1 MRHRGTENTEIGK
14 IKETKNRNLFYLFSV
29 SSVLLRHFFLLG
41 IVGGVYKFI
50 MSALLYTLGAFGL
63 ILILARLKA
72 PLSLAIAAGAVAIGA
87 FFGMGAGD
95 IAKAV
100 LAGMACPG
108 TIALAVII
116 AVLIGLSEIMRASGQ
131 LERIVSLA
139 RAFLRRPAVA
149 MAALPALIGLLPM
162 PGGALFSAPMVESA
176 TGGTKVSGARLSAIN
191 YYFRHIW
198 ECWWPLY
205 PGMILAVSVTK
216 LDFLSFIRF
225 QFPLSVIMV
234 ACGLLILRKTHPDL
248 HITAPPPPART
259 RRKLLK
265 ETSSIWLIV
274 AVWGVVKLL
283 LWAFLYCPPLPQ
295 PGEPALTGTD
305 AVFAAVHNYV
315 PIGLGM
321 LISLIWTIRLNR
333 LGGAALRNAFSDKRV
348 YTMALLVISV
358 MVFKH
363 MLTCADATGRISVEL
378 ADVNVPIIAVIAI
391 LPFIAGMVTGIAAGF
406 VGTSFPIVM
415 GLIPASEAIPPYIAL
430 AFFFGHM
437 GQMLSPMHLCL
448 ILSNRHFKTGFGPVY
463 RIIIPPIIL
472 AGILAVGYFLVLRAI
487 LN

>member
-1 MRHRGTENTEIGK
+1 MP
-14 IKETKNRNLFYLFSV
+14 
-29 SSVLLRHFFLLG
+29 
-41 IVGGVYKFI
+41 
-50 MSALLYTLGAFGL
+50 ALLYTLGAFGL
-63 ILILARLKA
+63 ILILARLKL
-72 PLSLAIAAGAVAIGA
+72 PLSAAISVGAVAIGA
-87 FFGMGAGD
+87 LFGMGAGG
-95 IAKAV
+95 IAHAV
-100 LAGMACPG
+100 LDGVVSPG

-116 AVLIGLSEIMRASGQ
+116 AVLIALSEIMRASGQ

-162 PGGALFSAPMVESA
+162 PGGALFSAPMVGSA
-176 TGGTKVSGARLSAIN
+176 AGGAKVSGARLSAIN

-205 PGMILAVSVTK
+205 PGMILAVSITK

-225 QFPLSVIMV
+225 QFPLSVIIV

-248 HITAPPPPART
+248 HIAAPPPPKGT
-259 RRKLLK
+259 KRKLLK

-274 AVWGVVKLL
+274 VVWGITKLL
-283 LWAFLYCPPLPQ
+283 LLALVYSPPQ
-295 PGEPALTGTD
+295 PKAGEPALAGAD
-305 AVFAAVHNYV
+305 VVFAAVHGYV
-315 PIGLGM
+315 PIGVGM
-321 LISLIWTIRLNR
+321 LVSLLWTIRLNR
-333 LGGAALRNAFSDKRV
+333 LGSSAVRKAFSDKRV

-378 ADVNVPIIAVIAI
+378 ADVNVQVVVVIAI

-415 GLIPASEAIPPYIAL
+415 GLIPAGEPIPAYIAL

-437 GQMLSPMHLCL
+437 GQLLSPMHLCL
-448 ILSNRHFKTGFGPVY
+448 ILSNRHFKTSFMPVY
-463 RIIIPPIIL
+463 RIIVPPIIL
-472 AGILAVGYFLVLRAI
+472 ASILAVGYFFVLRAI
-487 LN
+487 LR

>member
-1 MRHRGTENTEIGK
+1 MIR
-14 IKETKNRNLFYLFSV
+14 S
-29 SSVLLRHFFLLG
+29 
-41 IVGGVYKFI
+41 VYKLA
-50 MSALLYTLGAFGL
+50 MPALLYTLGAFGL
-63 ILILARLKA
+63 ILILARFKL
-72 PLSLAIAAGAVAIGA
+72 PLSAAIAVGAVVIGALFEMTPWQITQAVFAGAVHIETVALACIVAI
-87 FFGMGAGD
+87 
-95 IAKAV
+95 
-100 LAGMACPG
+100 L
-108 TIALAVII
+108 IAL
-116 AVLIGLSEIMRASGQ
+116 SETMRISGQ

-162 PGGALFSAPMVESA
+162 PGGALFSAPMVDSA
-176 TGGTKVSGARLSAIN
+176 TGGAKVSGARLSAIN
-191 YYFRHIW
+191 YWFRHIW

-205 PGMILAVSVTK
+205 PGMILAVSITK

-225 QFPLSVIMV
+225 QFPLSVFMIV
-234 ACGLLILRKTHPDL
+234 CGLLLFRKTHSDL
-248 HITAPPPPART
+248 HITAPPPPSRT
-259 RRKLLK
+259 KRKLLK

-274 AVWGVVKLL
+274 AIWGVVKLL
-283 LWAFLYCPPLPQ
+283 LWAFLYCPPCPG
-295 PGEPALTGTD
+295 PGEPALTGVD
-305 AVFAAVHNYV
+305 AILSAVHGYV

-321 LISLIWTIRLNR
+321 LISLAWTIRLNR
-333 LGGAALRNAFSDKRV
+333 LGGVVLRKAFSDKRV

-363 MLTCADATGRISVEL
+363 MLTCADATERISVEL
-378 ADVNVPIIAVIAI
+378 ADVNVQVVVVIAI

-448 ILSNRHFKTGFGPVY
+448 ILSNRHFKTSFMPVY

-472 AGILAVGYFLVLRAI
+472 AGVLAVGYFIVLRAI

>member
-1 MRHRGTENTEIGK
+1 
-14 IKETKNRNLFYLFSV
+14 
-29 SSVLLRHFFLLG
+29 
-41 IVGGVYKFI
+41 
-50 MSALLYTLGAFGL
+50 MSALMFTLGVFGL
-63 ILILARLKA
+63 ILVLARLKT
-72 PLSLAIAAGAVAIGA
+72 PLSLAIVVGAVVIGA
-87 FFGMGAGD
+87 LFGMGPGD
-95 IAKAV
+95 IAHAM
-100 LAGMACPG
+100 LAGVVRPG
-108 TIALAVII
+108 TIALSVII
-116 AVLIGLSEIMRASGQ
+116 AVLIALSEIMRASGQ
-131 LERIVSLA
+131 LERIVSVA
-139 RAFLRRPAVA
+139 KAFLRRPAVA

-162 PGGALFSAPMVESA
+162 PGGALFSAPMVGSA
-176 TGGTKVSGARLSAIN
+176 ADGAKVSGARLSAIN

-205 PGMILAVSVTK
+205 PGMILAVSITK

-248 HITAPPPPART
+248 HIAAPAPPKGT
-259 RRKLLK
+259 KRKLLK

-283 LWAFLYCPPLPQ
+283 LWTFLYCPPHPQ
-295 PGEPALTGTD
+295 PGEPLLTGAD
-305 AVFAAVHNYV
+305 AVLAAVHGYV

-321 LISLIWTIRLNR
+321 LVSLFWTIRLNH
-333 LGGAALRNAFSDKRV
+333 LGGAAIRKAFSDKRV
-348 YTMALLVISV
+348 YTMALLVFSV
-358 MVFKH
+358 MVFEH
-363 MLTCADATGRISVEL
+363 MLSRTDATGGISREL
-378 ADVNVPIIAVIAI
+378 SEKDVPVLVVIAI

-415 GLIPASEAIPPYIAL
+415 GLIPQAGPIPAYIAL

-448 ILSNRHFKTGFGPVY
+448 ILSNRHFETGFGPVY
-463 RIIIPPIIL
+463 RIITPPIIL
-472 AGILAVGYFLVLRAI
+472 AGALAVGYFFVLRAI

>member
-1 MRHRGTENTEIGK
+1 MP
-14 IKETKNRNLFYLFSV
+14 
-29 SSVLLRHFFLLG
+29 
-41 IVGGVYKFI
+41 
-50 MSALLYTLGAFGL
+50 ALLYTLGVFAL
-63 ILILARLKA
+63 ILVLARFKA
-72 PLSLAIAAGAVAIGA
+72 PLSAAIAVGAVVIGA
-87 FFGMGAGD
+87 LFGMGAD
-95 IAKAV
+95 NIAKSA
-100 LAGMACPG
+100 LAGAVHPG

-131 LERIVSLA
+131 LERIVLLA
-139 RAFLRRPAVA
+139 KAFLRRPAVA

-162 PGGALFSAPMVESA
+162 PGGALFSAPMVGSA
-176 TGGTKVSGARLSAIN
+176 ADGTKVSGARLSAIN

-234 ACGLLILRKTHPDL
+234 ACGLLILRKMHSDL
-248 HITAPPPPART
+248 HVAAPPPPKGT

-265 ETSSIWLIV
+265 ATSSIWLLVVI
-274 AVWGVVKLL
+274 WGVVKLL
-283 LWAFLYCPPLPQ
+283 LWAFLYCPPRPQ
-295 PGEPALTGTD
+295 PGEPALAGTD
-305 AVFAAVHNYV
+305 AVLATVHGYM
-315 PIGLGM
+315 PIGIGM
-321 LISLIWTIRLNR
+321 LVSLFWTIRLNR
-333 LGGAALRNAFSDKRV
+333 LGAAAVRKAFSDKRV

-363 MLTCADATGRISVEL
+363 MLTSADATGRISVEL
-378 ADVNVPIIAVIAI
+378 ADMNVPVIAVIAI

-415 GLIPASEAIPPYIAL
+415 GLIPKAGPIPAYVAL
-430 AFFFGHM
+430 AFFFGHA

-448 ILSNRHFKTGFGPVY
+448 ILSNRHFKTDFGQVY
-463 RIIIPPIIL
+463 RIIIPPIAL
-472 AGILAVGYFLVLRAI
+472 AGVLAVGYFLILRAI
-487 LN
+487 L